1 MDFWQPIIQS
11 IIPTTV
17 SLLLGFVIGRMNK
30 KADKKDAL
38 EEANLEEQKQRAD
51 ESDRN
56 IKLVSDGICELLRV
70 KLIEYHDQ
78 YMEKGSI
85 PSYVFDNFTSMYNT
99 YHDLGG
105 NGMITH
111 MYEELKELPINRK

>member
-1 MDFWQPIIQS
+1 MDFWQPVIQS

-17 SLLLGFVIGRMNK
+17 SLFLGFVIGRMNK
-30 KADKKDAL
+30 KADKKDAM
-38 EEANLEEQKQRAD
+38 EEANQLEQKQRTE
-51 ESDRN
+51 ESERS
-56 IKLVSDGICELLRV
+56 IKLVSEGICELLRV

-111 MYEELKELPINRK
+111 MYEELKELPIKK